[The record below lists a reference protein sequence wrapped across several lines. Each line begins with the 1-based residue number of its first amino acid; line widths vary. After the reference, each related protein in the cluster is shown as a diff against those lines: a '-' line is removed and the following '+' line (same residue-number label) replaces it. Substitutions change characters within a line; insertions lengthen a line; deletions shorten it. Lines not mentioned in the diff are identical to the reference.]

1 MGRTSS
7 AGRFD
12 LRIWSFPHNPDAE
25 THRAVCT
32 LLNQDEIMES
42 PIIAQLPRGHRM
54 DRQFGVVY
62 DITPDRSDDLT
73 LIDGIRTREVVM
85 LNQLGIYLYGQIAL
99 WRQREVTAIAAE
111 LQVPESRI
119 INEGWMD
126 QAYAFCRREPRPLKA
141 DLPASVS
148 RTVTLLI
155 CALMVGFLAVYFLK
169 QQRNETLTGVLS
181 ADVTSVCV
189 PARAKLTE
197 VRVKPGDEVF
207 SGQPLLTLEK
217 LEHLELIGAQ
227 EKLVQ
232 NLQWEMRRI
241 EAMTAIEVEWR
252 SRDLD
257 REIARYQTQIAQH
270 KTAARER
277 IQEAL
282 AEKARKEAAETVL
295 AIEATTQATD
305 SSKQGVRLASAT
317 GYRKRPGGLMFFSA
331 SAQEPQR
338 MIAATPVPATAPAP
352 APVPVPTPEPMIED
366 VPKPLAEP
374 APVRIAMAPESSSV
388 IDQPMSLTE
397 DPLVVGWQNEQLRLE
412 SLKVELPETM
422 KQALGVAALQM
433 HYQEASE
440 HLEKMKAASREVE
453 VTAPVYGVVGQV
465 RYSQGDQLPQGDVML
480 RILHAERYIVVN
492 LPTRRIHEMQMG
504 REVELVFPGDEE
516 YRGRVAD
523 VPIMAEADHRGETH
537 AVVRIERVGRVWP
550 TLPVGSHVDV
560 ISLQ

>member
-1 MGRTSS
+1 
-7 AGRFD
+7 
-12 LRIWSFPHNPDAE
+12 
-25 THRAVCT
+25 
-32 LLNQDEIMES
+32 MES

-62 DITPDRSDDLT
+62 DITPERSDDLT

-85 LNQLGIYLYGQIAL
+85 LNQLGIYLFGQIAL
-99 WRQREVTAIAAE
+99 WRQREVVAIAAE

-119 INEGWMD
+119 ISEGWMD
-126 QAYAFCRREPRPLKA
+126 QAYAFCRRERRPLKA

-148 RTVTLLI
+148 RTVTLLV
-155 CALMVGFLAVYFLK
+155 CGLMVGFLAIYFLK

-189 PARAKLTE
+189 PSPARLTE

-217 LEHLELIGAQ
+217 LEHLELIAAQ

-241 EAMTAIEVEWR
+241 EALTAIEVDWR
-252 SRDLD
+252 ARDLD
-257 REIARYQTQIAQH
+257 REITRLQTQIVQH
-270 KTAARER
+270 ESATRQR

-282 AEKARKEAAETVL
+282 AEKARNEAAEPLLT
-295 AIEATTQATD
+295 AEATTQATD
-305 SSKQGVRLASAT
+305 KSKQGVRLVSAT

-331 SAQEPQR
+331 SAKEPQR
-338 MIAATPVPATAPAP
+338 MIAATPVPTTAP
-352 APVPVPTPEPMIED
+352 APVPEAISEPVIED

-374 APVRIAMAPESSSV
+374 ESVRVAMAPESTSV
-388 IDQPMSLTE
+388 FDQPMPLTE
-397 DPLVVGWQNEQLRLE
+397 DPLVVSWRNEQIRLE
-412 SLKVELPETM
+412 SLKVEMPETM
-422 KQALGVAALQM
+422 KQALGVAALEM

-440 HLEKMKAASREVE
+440 HLEKMKAASREVQ

-465 RYSQGDQLPQGDVML
+465 RYAQGDQLPQGDVML

-523 VPIMAEADHRGETH
+523 VPIMAEADQRGDTH